1 MPTAKVTSKGQI
13 TIPIEVRNS
22 LKLKAGDKIDFFP
35 TADGDYL
42 VQPRTGSIMDMRGIL
57 KKLGYVSEGFT
68 VSIEEMNQAVL
79 DRAAELD
86 RATMSDFVEGGS
98 SGKVA

>member
-1 MPTAKVTSKGQI
+1 
-13 TIPIEVRNS
+13 
-22 LKLKAGDKIDFFP
+22 
-35 TADGDYL
+35 
-42 VQPRTGSIMDMRGIL
+42 MDMRGIL